1 MSATIYNFLGKMISY
16 PTKYDPKLLFPISRS
31 VNRAELGS
39 ATLPVFHGIDVWR
52 AFEISW
58 LNLQGKPL
66 VAVGEFIFS
75 AHSPN
80 LIESKSFKLYLNS
93 LNGARFASA
102 VEVLALLKRDLSAVS
117 ESKVE
122 VKLDLIDSIAPEK
135 FTVLNGTCIDDIEV
149 ECPVYH
155 PDASFLHVNERQV
168 NETLYSHLL
177 KSNCPVTNQ
186 PDWGSVEISY
196 LGREIDR
203 AGLVQ
208 YIVSFRDHSGFH
220 EQCVERMYVDIMS
233 RCSPDHLTIQALYT
247 RRGGLDIN
255 PLRSSH
261 EVIYQNKRLVRQ

>member
-1 MSATIYNFLGKMISY
+1 MSATIHNFLGQKTDY
-16 PTKYDPKLLFPISRS
+16 PTKYDPKLLFPISRLI
-31 VNRAELGS
+31 NRAEFGNKS
-39 ATLPVFHGIDVWR
+39 LPPFHGMDVWR

-75 AHSPN
+75 AHSTN

-93 LNGARFASA
+93 LNNTRFGSA
-102 VEVLALLKRDLSAVS
+102 TEVLQLLKKDLSAVS
-117 ESKVE
+117 GSNVE
-122 VKLDLIDSIAPEK
+122 VKLDLIDTIEPEK
-135 FTVLNGTCIDDIEV
+135 FTVLNGTCIDNIEV

-155 PDASFLHVNERQV
+155 PDSSFLRVNNRDV

-186 PDWGSVEISY
+186 PDWASVEISY
-196 LGREIDR
+196 QGKEIDR

-233 RCSPDHLTIQALYT
+233 RCLPERLTIQALYT

-261 EVIYQNKRLVRQ
+261 EVVYQNKRLVRQ